1 MNIQNDSLK
10 TGVMYVIAVCIDIA
24 LSCAEHQFFCAINKF
39 PNFAELY
46 ELRNLGIF
54 CRIYSIY
61 IGISL
66 SCFNPNDNSF
76 FQNHIGNCWK
86 EPVKTAIL
94 LEKLIFI
101 SILKFL
107 WSDLWSEAADK
118 WSKCHTF
125 AE

>member
-24 LSCAEHQFFCAINKF
+24 LSCAELQFFCAINKF
-39 PNFAELY
+39 PNFVELHD
-46 ELRNLGIF
+46 LRNLGIF
-54 CRIYSIY
+54 CCIYSIY

-94 LEKLIFI
+94 LGKTI
-101 SILKFL
+101 SISISKNL
-107 WSDLWSEAADK
+107 WSDLWSASADK
-118 WSKCHTF
+118 WSKCFTF
-125 AE
+125 TG